1 MKVGINVAKCRYMYK
16 HNIFSSLL
24 KFSSLRHHSIYTHEH
39 HSTPKSQLQTN
50 KSSTFN
56 STYYPIKANPFEF
69 SRKSIYGYNVKISNL
84 GKNGKVHE
92 ARKVFDEM
100 PQRDVVS
107 YTSMITVYLKQ
118 NDLPRAESLF
128 LSMSEKGIV
137 AESAMI
143 SGYAKAGRIEEAQ
156 KVFDGMKERNVFSWT
171 SLISG
176 YFGIGRV
183 GDAYRLFE
191 LMPEKNVVSWTT
203 MLLGFANNGLLD
215 RAREVFDQMPEKSV
229 VSWTAML
236 KAYVDDCRIDEAR
249 KLFHEIPQ
257 RNIYTWNVMLQGTLE
272 DKRVDEAI
280 QLFSSMPSR
289 NAVTW
294 TTMVTGL
301 ARNGSIEHARKYFN
315 QMPKKDIA
323 AWNAMITAYSDEG
336 LMVEASEL
344 FDKMPERDITTWNAL
359 IDGYAKNVLDGKAFK
374 LLVHMLNCFHVR
386 PNETTLT
393 SVLISCK
400 ESISELLQSHALVV
414 RLGFVQSTSLMNA
427 LVSMYSRIGD
437 VKSSWLAFNDLEAK
451 DVVSWTAMILS
462 YSIHGY
468 GSQSLQAF
476 ARMLRLGTTPDDIA
490 FVGVLT
496 ACSHAGLVNKGQK
509 LFDSMAH
516 AYGLEP
522 KAVHY
527 SCLVDILGRAGKI
540 EQATKV
546 VDTMPLHERDGAVL
560 GALLG
565 ACKLHGDVEVANR
578 IGKELI
584 ELEPA
589 ESGGYVVLSNVFAAC
604 GKWDKF
610 ALIKKKMKDR
620 KVKKV
625 PGFSQ
630 IDVKGQSHVFLA
642 GDKNHPEIKQIYTM
656 LIEKLLPLMQIDYS
670 KEAAAMLLC

>member
-1 MKVGINVAKCRYMYK
+1 MKMKLGRNAVNYRYIYNHNVL
-16 HNIFSSLL
+16 SSFL
-24 KFSSLRHHSIYTHEH
+24 KLSSLRHHSLYRQKH
-39 HSTPKSQLQTN
+39 HSKSQLQIN
-50 KSSTFN
+50 KVHAFKSSYNRIVTH
-56 STYYPIKANPFEF
+56 PLEF
-69 SRKSIYGYNVKISNL
+69 SCKRVYDYNVKISDL
-84 GKNGKVHE
+84 GRIGKVHE

-100 PQRDVVS
+100 TQRDVVS
-107 YTSMITVYLKQ
+107 YTSMITVYLKH
-118 NDLPRAESLF
+118 NDLPRAELLF

-143 SGYAKAGRIEEAQ
+143 NGYAKVGRIEEAQ

-183 GDAYRLFE
+183 GDACRLFE
-191 LMPEKNVVSWTT
+191 QMPVKNVVSWTM

-215 RAREVFDQMPEKSV
+215 QAREIFGQMPEKNV
-229 VSWTAML
+229 ISWTAML
-236 KAYVDDCRIDEAR
+236 KAYIDNSRIDEAR
-249 KLFHEIPQ
+249 KLFHEMPQ
-257 RNIYTWNVMLQGTLE
+257 RNMYSWNVMLQGSFDDE
-272 DKRVDEAI
+272 GIDEAI
-280 QLFSSMPSR
+280 QLFSSMPSK
-289 NAVTW
+289 NAVSW

-301 ARNGSIEHARKYFN
+301 ARNGSIEHAREYFDR
-315 QMPKKDIA
+315 MPKKDIA
-323 AWNAMITAYSDEG
+323 AWNAMITAFSDEG
-336 LMVEASEL
+336 LMLEASEL
-344 FDKMPERDITTWNAL
+344 FNKMPERDITTWNAL
-359 IDGYAKNVLDGKAFK
+359 IYGYAKNGSDGESLK
-374 LLVHMLNCFHVR
+374 LLVHMLNCCHVR
-386 PNETTLT
+386 PNEMTLT

-400 ESISELLQSHALVV
+400 ESTSELLQTHALVI
-414 RLGFVQSTSLMNA
+414 RLGFVRSTSLMNA
-427 LVSMYSRIGD
+427 LVSMYSRMGD
-437 VKSSWLAFNDLEAK
+437 VKSSWLVFNDVESK

-476 ARMLRLGTTPDDIA
+476 AQMLRSGITPDDIT

-509 LFDSMAH
+509 LFDSMAR

-522 KAVHY
+522 KAAHY

-540 EQATKV
+540 EQATRV

-578 IGKELI
+578 IGEELI

-604 GKWDKF
+604 GNWDKF
-610 ALIKKKMKDR
+610 ALIKKKMKER
-620 KVKKV
+620 KVIKL

-630 IDVKGQSHVFLA
+630 IDLRGQSHVFLA
-642 GDKNHPEIKQIYTM
+642 GDRNHPEIKQIYAM
-656 LIEKLLPLMQIDYS
+656 LIDKLLPLMQMDYS
-670 KEAAAMLLC
+670 KEAVAMLLC